1 MLYDLR
7 TVGVDLRD
15 LWRPVTDVTPRLV
28 LWLAGQ
34 LPPESAFH
42 AALRGGP
49 EQRPWTT
56 TGHLLAG
63 VVNLLYAANKQRA
76 GKRVGSL
83 PVRPPK
89 GAAPKRAARM
99 VTVAEIAARQQADDH
114 T

>member
-1 MLYDLR
+1 M
-7 TVGVDLRD
+7 GVDLRD
-15 LWRPVTDVTPRLV
+15 LWRPDAGVSPRLV
-28 LWLAGQ
+28 LWLVGQ

-42 AALRGGP
+42 ASLRGGP

-89 GAAPKRAARM
+89 GVKPKPRGR
-99 VTVAEIAARQQADDH
+99 VVSVAEIAARQADEH
-114 T
+114 N

>member
-1 MLYDLR
+1 M
-7 TVGVDLRD
+7 DLRD
-15 LWRPVTDVTPRLV
+15 LWRHGTDVSPRLV
-28 LWLAGQ
+28 LMLAGQ

-42 AALRGGP
+42 ASLRGGP
-49 EQRPWTT
+49 EHRPWTT

-83 PVRPPK
+83 PVRPPAGK
-89 GAAPKRAARM
+89 KAKPRGR
-99 VTVAEIAARQQADDH
+99 VVSVAEIAARQALEP